1 MLNNHVNYEFF
12 HKKIKI
18 LIIWCN
24 LHILHCYIYTN
35 ETNIFKFWYNVFKKF
50 SECLIRNQL
59 STKILAH
66 LFFRQQLLNPHHH
79 LTLITKWYNS
89 DHTFTLYTYNFYFYL
104 FFKSIKEDFRIIT
117 SLSSS
122 KSVPSS
128 FGRHPLLTTHL
139 SRTSSSNQFLLLHL
153 MV

>member
-1 MLNNHVNYEFF
+1 MNNHVNYEFF

-24 LHILHCYIYTN
+24 LHVLHCYVYTN

-66 LFFRQQLLNPHHH
+66 LFLRQQLLNPHHH

-89 DHTFTLYTYNFYFYL
+89 DHTFTLYTCNFYFYL

>member
-1 MLNNHVNYEFF
+1 MNNHLNYEFF

-24 LHILHCYIYTN
+24 LHVLHCYVYTN
-35 ETNIFKFWYNVFKKF
+35 ETNIFKFWYDVFKKF

-66 LFFRQQLLNPHHH
+66 LFLRQQLLNPHHH

-89 DHTFTLYTYNFYFYL
+89 DHTFTLYTCNFYFYL

>member
-1 MLNNHVNYEFF
+1 M
-12 HKKIKI
+12 IK
-18 LIIWCN
+18 WCN
-24 LHILHCYIYTN
+24 LHVLHCYVYTN
-35 ETNIFKFWYNVFKKF
+35 ETNIFKFWYDVFKKF

-66 LFFRQQLLNPHHH
+66 LFLRQQLLNPHHH

-89 DHTFTLYTYNFYFYL
+89 DHTFTLYTCNFYFYL

-122 KSVPSS
+122 KFVPSS
-128 FGRHPLLTTHL
+128 FGRQPLLTTHL

>member
-1 MLNNHVNYEFF
+1 M
-12 HKKIKI
+12 
-18 LIIWCN
+18 IIWCN
-24 LHILHCYIYTN
+24 LHVLHCYVYTN

-66 LFFRQQLLNPHHH
+66 LFLRQQLLNPHHH

-89 DHTFTLYTYNFYFYL
+89 DHTFTLYTCNFYFYL

-153 MV
+153 MVYVFSLLSSSFT

>member
-1 MLNNHVNYEFF
+1 M
-12 HKKIKI
+12 IK
-18 LIIWCN
+18 WCN
-24 LHILHCYIYTN
+24 LHVLHHYVYTN
-35 ETNIFKFWYNVFKKF
+35 KTNIFKFWYNVFKKF

-66 LFFRQQLLNPHHH
+66 LFLRQQLLNPHHH

-89 DHTFTLYTYNFYFYL
+89 DHTFTLYTCNFYFYL

>member
-1 MLNNHVNYEFF
+1 MNNHVNYEFF
-12 HKKIKI
+12 HKKTKI

-24 LHILHCYIYTN
+24 LHVLHCYVYTN

-66 LFFRQQLLNPHHH
+66 LFLRQQLLNPHHH

-89 DHTFTLYTYNFYFYL
+89 GHTFTLYTHL
-104 FFKSIKEDFRIIT
+104 TLKKKKKKKSIKEGIRIVT
-117 SLSSS
+117 SLSLS

>member
-1 MLNNHVNYEFF
+1 MNNHLNYEFF

-24 LHILHCYIYTN
+24 LHVLHCYVYTN

-66 LFFRQQLLNPHHH
+66 LFLRQQLLNPHHH

-89 DHTFTLYTYNFYFYL
+89 DHTFTLYTYNFYFYV

-139 SRTSSSNQFLLLHL
+139 SRTNSSNQFLLLHL

>member
-1 MLNNHVNYEFF
+1 MNNHLNYEFF

-24 LHILHCYIYTN
+24 LHVLHCYVYTN
-35 ETNIFKFWYNVFKKF
+35 ETNIFKFWYDVFKKF

>member
-1 MLNNHVNYEFF
+1 MNNHLNYEFF

-24 LHILHCYIYTN
+24 LHVLHCYVYTN

-66 LFFRQQLLNPHHH
+66 LFLRQQLLNPHHH

>member
-1 MLNNHVNYEFF
+1 MNNHVNYEFF

-24 LHILHCYIYTN
+24 LHVLHCYVYTN
-35 ETNIFKFWYNVFKKF
+35 ETNIFKFWYDVFKKF

-66 LFFRQQLLNPHHH
+66 LFFWQQLLNPHHH

-89 DHTFTLYTYNFYFYL
+89 DHTFTLYTCNFYFYL